1 MMEEKKDYIAE
12 ILEKIDD
19 EYIAEAAK
27 VSTGN
32 GRFRWRRWMTVA
44 AACVCLLAGAAIVW
58 ELFYSPAG
66 KGESTFSEKGVTIP
80 KEEVSLNK
88 QEGWYSG
95 SDFVIYDGN
104 VYQAAKDEVYDNLQ
118 VEDYLGEA
126 TGLIDGWTE
135 QDGYPDFAGTY
146 KGKLYEVKGI
156 EPSFAIALEWEKG
169 GSILLIRDNNITLEK
184 GSDLYEK
191 RLHLAEN
198 YETVTYCKAFEW
210 ISEDEWPGQQLDLT
224 NDKYREAMTGL
235 LDALNEGEICDS
247 MEIDEDLTSMRAM
260 NFMLEIRMKN
270 NMKLSL
276 IVMDSGYVAYAGMPG
291 VCVKIP
297 KEVINAFSEIEMEGT
312 TDDGTAMPDTGDVI
326 SEGGKGSEGVD
337 EGDVMYKEQSVLWED
352 ETESRVGL
360 YKSRKDSRPYI
371 WIDGEKLYP
380 KRFSDA
386 WASSNMAHSE
396 IQFHHDIDEDGKNEI
411 TIFLCN
417 GAVQTLTD
425 FWMLRQKK
433 DGKWEIIDLPEQMTL
448 EHSYVNLEVKN
459 DCKLGIRVPATGY
472 QKTVDVSKRAYFSDY
487 FKKEG
492 KKAIVGIDRVK
503 SEWWKERHLRIY
515 YYIYANNAGDE
526 MGVLCQQIDWN
537 GEKNCLELGKTWYE
551 HRIWE

>member
-12 ILEKIDD
+12 ILEELDD

-27 VSTGN
+27 ISTGN

-44 AACVCLLAGAAIVW
+44 AACVCLLIGAAIVW
-58 ELFYSPAG
+58 DIFYAPAG
-66 KGESTFSEKGVTIP
+66 KGEITSSEKGITIP
-80 KEEVSLNK
+80 KAEVSLNK

-95 SDFVIYDGN
+95 SNFVIYDSN

-135 QDGYPDFAGTY
+135 RDGYPDFAGTY

-156 EPSFAIALEWEKG
+156 DPSFAIALEWEEGDK
-169 GSILLIRDNNITLEK
+169 ILLIRDNNITLEK
-184 GSDLYEK
+184 GSDLYEE

-198 YETVTYCKAFEW
+198 YEMVTYCEASEW
-210 ISEDEWPGQQLDLT
+210 ISEDEWSRQQLDLS

-235 LDALNEGEICDS
+235 LDALNEGDICDS
-247 MEIDEDLTSMRAM
+247 MEIDNDLTTVRAM

-276 IVMDSGYVAYAGMPG
+276 IVMDSGYVVYAGMPG

-297 KEVINAFSEIEMEGT
+297 VEVINAFSAIEMEGT
-312 TDDGTAMPDTGDVI
+312 TDDGTGIPDTGDVI
-326 SEGGKGSEGVD
+326 SEGGKVSEGVD

-352 ETESRVGL
+352 ETESTIGL

-380 KRFSDA
+380 KRFSDT
-386 WASSNMAHSE
+386 WDSSDMAHSE

-411 TIFLCN
+411 TIFLCD
-417 GAVQTLTD
+417 GTAQSLTD

-459 DCKLGIRVPATGY
+459 DCKLEIRVPATGY

-492 KKAIVGIDRVK
+492 KNAIVGIHRVD
-503 SEWWKERHLRIY
+503 SVWWNERHLRIY
-515 YYIYANNAGDE
+515 YYIYANNTGDE